1 MNKILNRTMFRNQ
14 ASKEALS
21 TANGHSHRSTGI
33 ASGLEYRDGYAV
45 GGRVGYATDQPGGIV
60 NPDLQTGSGVNIDA
74 NRQLAELILKDM
86 PKTDYSQFAIDY
98 TDPALAI
105 DYSKAQ
111 ASPMTTIGTAA
122 GRTIADPIPEGQSQF
137 ATFIGNLSADA
148 ADYAARRKELDL
160 LAQAETVDK
169 TLKTKE
175 QEKELSI
182 LGAGEDKSRF
192 ENIAG
197 LTTQLTL
204 KQLDLL
210 KEKQPNAFTFVEK
223 TLIAQGLDPD
233 KPETWGAD
241 GTALVMD
248 TLALATGEST
258 QAQKTFDLNKKKLD
272 IMSELLRTLPD
283 AQKKKIFAGGADYD
297 SFVNTFNNLITA
309 AGMEAVNTVDLNSI
323 TIADNN
329 AEILKLAETSELPN
343 LLSNS
348 QDLFTA
354 ASDNKNLAQVVI
366 KAQEAQRNFLNGT
379 MTTDQFV
386 KTMEKINEALTRAG
400 QTPINI
406 DLLK

>member
-1 MNKILNRTMFRNQ
+1 MFRNQ

-283 AQKKKIFAGGADYD
+283 AQKKKIFAGEADYD

>member
-1 MNKILNRTMFRNQ
+1 MFRNQ

-197 LTTQLTL
+197 LTTQITL

-258 QAQKTFDLNKKKLD
+258 KAQKTFDLNKKKLD
-272 IMSELLRTLPD
+272 IMSE
-283 AQKKKIFAGGADYD
+283 
-297 SFVNTFNNLITA
+297 
-309 AGMEAVNTVDLNSI
+309 
-323 TIADNN
+323 
-329 AEILKLAETSELPN
+329 
-343 LLSNS
+343 
-348 QDLFTA
+348 
-354 ASDNKNLAQVVI
+354 
-366 KAQEAQRNFLNGT
+366 
-379 MTTDQFV
+379 
-386 KTMEKINEALTRAG
+386 
-400 QTPINI
+400 
-406 DLLK
+406 

>member
-1 MNKILNRTMFRNQ
+1 MFRNQ

-197 LTTQLTL
+197 LTTQITL

-258 QAQKTFDLNKKKLD
+258 KAQKTFDLNKKKLD